1 MTDKINLLVES
12 LLTDLSRF
20 QERLYKNEPLKF
32 KSKRRYVCGL
42 REVKKHLVLKHI
54 KCVIVPPN
62 MQRIQSPGINL
73 QGEEGE
79 RDTASQSCTIHS
91 TCKESLHFSRSTNVD
106 AICRICMM

>member
-1 MTDKINLLVES
+1 MTDKINSLVES

-54 KCVIVPPN
+54 KCVIIPPN
-62 MQRIQSPGINL
+62 MQRIQSPGKSTRREREREREIQHRSHAQFILHVKNL
-73 QGEEGE
+73 CTFPGLPMLM
-79 RDTASQSCTIHS
+79 QSA
-91 TCKESLHFSRSTNVD
+91 EF
-106 AICRICMM
+106 A